1 MVQEIETKFLVDDFK
16 ILKTNFQGESIFN
29 VLMNEEHHN
38 FILEL
43 KQENNKKR
51 FEDSFELPGFDL
63 TFV

>member
-1 MVQEIETKFLVDDFK
+1 MVQDIETKFVVDDFK

-51 FEDSFELPGFDL
+51 FEDFF
-63 TFV
+63 